1 MQRRGAGR
9 AVVAI
14 VALPIR
20 TVAPSATHR
29 LMVET
34 ETERKRERASARANG

>member
-20 TVAPSATHR
+20 TVAPSSIHR
-29 LMVET
+29 LIVET
-34 ETERKRERASARANG
+34 KTERKRERASARANG